1 VWVDFCGK
9 ADRFLDC
16 FLGLARQAGDEG
28 AMDDAERVTILGK
41 PLRDVDPHA
50 LLDVVKD
57 LLIAGFV
64 PPKGEA

>member
-1 VWVDFCGK
+1 
-9 ADRFLDC
+9 
-16 FLGLARQAGDEG
+16 
-28 AMDDAERVTILGK
+28 MDDDPERVAILGK

-64 PPKGEA
+64 PDEEKPQPVILHDLQGCTRDVGLRIA